1 MLNDDHV
8 KGAAQVGSTEAVGEW
23 CEGRMLM
30 EELLLSSEC
39 VLDRLMLKD
48 VFLGATDNSNVAKFK
63 RVNFALNDGNTVLA
77 GALIHQINLGENADS
92 AFTLR
97 IDSSGKL

>member
-1 MLNDDHV
+1 
-8 KGAAQVGSTEAVGEW
+8 
-23 CEGRMLM
+23 MLM

-77 GALIHQINLGENADS
+77 RALIH
-92 AFTLR
+92 
-97 IDSSGKL
+97 